1 LAKPDQPEN
10 IERAGPGGRW
20 DELRQLDGILAM
32 NFDKLTPV
40 VLSLLRIVA
49 GVIFLEHATQK
60 LFGFPAPP
68 PNGLPAMMT
77 LVWFAAIIEIVC
89 TPFLILGL
97 FTRLAAFILSG
108 EMAVAYWYAH
118 FPRNIYPI
126 MNNGDPAILY
136 CFIFLFLAV
145 AGGGSIALDNAFGG
159 KKATA

>member
-1 LAKPDQPEN
+1 
-10 IERAGPGGRW
+10 
-20 DELRQLDGILAM
+20 M

-60 LFGFPAPP
+60 LFGFPAAP

-77 LVWFAAIIEIVC
+77 LTWFAAIIEIVC
-89 TPFLILGL
+89 TPFLIVGL

-118 FPRNIYPI
+118 FPRAMYPI
-126 MNNGDPAILY
+126 MNNGDAAILY

-159 KKATA
+159 RKAASLIPKAGIGSLEVDRHRVVDTG